1 MTSSRT
7 KRRLRNLAGAGA
19 LLSVVAA
26 AAPFLDTRGSWGQ
39 AYEDLWGLK
48 RIGLGEAPPP
58 AAGGK
63 PVIVAVIDSGLDYFH
78 PDLRAASVWR
88 NTKEVVN
95 GRDDDGNGYVDD
107 VIGWDFTDN
116 DNDPFDF
123 TGHGTFVAGIIA
135 AAPVNNTGVLGV
147 NPNVQIMPLRVMN
160 TIGRVYSSR
169 VAAAIYYAVDNGA
182 QIINLS
188 LSVPQLSISEKRAVD
203 YAAGKGVL
211 VIAAAGNDG
220 KDAKDYS
227 PASLDNVITVA
238 ATDPQDKRAGFS
250 NFGGAIDIAAPGVD
264 ILSLRA
270 RQTDFM
276 LFSGVQGYKP
286 GANFV
291 GPPDNRYYRA
301 DGTSF
306 AAPFVTGVASLIL
319 AARPNLTAAEVRR
332 MLLQSARDIDQ
343 PGVDGNTGYGL
354 LDAKAAL
361 AADPAFFVE
370 AAIAGLSV
378 VKKEDGQYVRVTG
391 TAAADRF
398 KDARIEIGEGENPI
412 AWQSV
417 GSPLQAAVNAGV
429 LAEIPATA
437 FRNAKIWTVR
447 VVSTHTNGR
456 SREGRFILKL
466 G

>member
-1 MTSSRT
+1 MKARAIQ
-7 KRRLRNLAGAGA
+7 RHAGVAA
-19 LLSVVAA
+19 LLFACAVPLL

-39 AYEDLWGLK
+39 AYDDQWGLK
-48 RIGLGEAPPP
+48 RIGLGAPTSPP
-58 AAGGK
+58 AGT

-78 PDLRAASVWR
+78 PDLRGDSVWR
-88 NTKEVVN
+88 NPREIIN
-95 GRDDDGNGYVDD
+95 GKDDDGNGYVDD
-107 VIGWDFTDN
+107 VVGWDFFDN

-123 TGHGTFVAGIIA
+123 TGHGTFVTGIIA
-135 AAPVNNTGVLGV
+135 ASPVNGTGVQGV
-147 NPNVQIMPLRVMN
+147 NPNVKIMPLRVMN
-160 TIGRVYSSR
+160 STGRVYSTR
-169 VAAAIYYAVDNGA
+169 TAAAIYYAVQNGA
-182 QIINLS
+182 KIINLS
-188 LSVPQLSISEKRAVD
+188 LATPQLSASEKRAVD

-220 KDAKDYS
+220 RDVKDYS
-227 PASLDNVITVA
+227 PASLENVITVA

-250 NFGGAIDIAAPGVD
+250 NFGAAVDIAAPGVD

-276 LFSGVQGYKP
+276 LFSGVKGYKA

-291 GPPDNRYYRA
+291 GAPENRYYRA

-378 VKKEDGQYVRVTG
+378 VKKDDGQYVRVTG

-398 KDARIEIGEGENPI
+398 KGAQIEIGEGENPT
-412 AWQSV
+412 AWQPV
-417 GSPLQAAVNAGV
+417 GTPIQAPVNAGV
-429 LAEIPATA
+429 LADIPATA
-437 FRNAKIWTVR
+437 FRAGKIWTVR

>member
-1 MTSSRT
+1 MKARAIQ
-7 KRRLRNLAGAGA
+7 RRAGIAA
-19 LLSVVAA
+19 LMLVCTVPLL
-26 AAPFLDTRGSWGQ
+26 AAPYLDTRGSWGQ
-39 AYEDLWGLK
+39 AYEDQWGLK
-48 RIGLGEAPPP
+48 RIGLGAAPPP
-58 AAGGK
+58 APAGA

-78 PDLRAASVWR
+78 PDLRGDSIWR
-88 NTKEVVN
+88 NPKEIVN
-95 GRDDDGNGYVDD
+95 GKDDDGNGYVDD
-107 VIGWDFTDN
+107 VIGWDFADN

-123 TGHGTFVAGIIA
+123 TGHGTFVAGVIA
-135 AAPVNNTGVLGV
+135 ASPLNGAGVLGV

-160 TIGRVYSSR
+160 SIGRAYSTR
-169 VAAAIYYAVDNGA
+169 TAAAIYYAVQNGA
-182 QIINLS
+182 KIINLS
-188 LSVPQLSISEKRAVD
+188 LAVPQLSVSEKRAVD

-220 KDAKDYS
+220 RDVKDYS
-227 PASLDNVITVA
+227 PASLENVITVA
-238 ATDPQDKRAGFS
+238 ATDPQDRRAGFS

-276 LFSGVQGYKP
+276 LFAGVKGYKP

-291 GPPDNRYYRA
+291 GAPENRYYRA

-306 AAPFVTGVASLIL
+306 AAPFVAGVAALIL
-319 AARPNLTAAEVRR
+319 SARPTLTAAEVRR

-370 AAIAGLSV
+370 ASISGLSV
-378 VKKEDGQYVRVTG
+378 VKKDDGQYVRVTG

-398 KDARIEIGEGENPI
+398 KEARIEIGEGENPS
-412 AWQSV
+412 AWQAV
-417 GSPLQAAVNAGV
+417 GTPLQASVNARTS
-429 LAEIPATA
+429 ATA
-437 FRNAKIWTVR
+437 AQGSFSPPAPRSPSGRHDRAKAPPPP
-447 VVSTHTNGR
+447 
-456 SREGRFILKL
+456 
-466 G
+466 

>member
-1 MTSSRT
+1 MKTPEARRRT
-7 KRRLRNLAGAGA
+7 GIAVLLLTCA
-19 LLSVVAA
+19 LPLV
-26 AAPFLDTRGSWGQ
+26 AAPFLDTRGTWGQ
-39 AYEDLWGLK
+39 AYDDLWGLK
-48 RIGLGEAPPP
+48 RIGLGATPPSAP
-58 AAGGK
+58 AGA

-78 PDLRAASVWR
+78 PDLRGDSVWR
-88 NTKEVVN
+88 NPKEIVN
-95 GRDDDGNGYVDD
+95 GKDDDGNGYVDD
-107 VIGWDFTDN
+107 VIGWDFADN

-123 TGHGTFVAGIIA
+123 TGHGTFVAGVIVA
-135 AAPVNNTGVLGV
+135 SPLNGAGVLGV

-160 TIGRVYSSR
+160 SIGRNYPTR
-169 VAAAIYYAVDNGA
+169 TAAAIYYAVQNGA
-182 QIINLS
+182 RIINLS
-188 LSVPQLSISEKRAVD
+188 LASQQLSASEKRAVD
-203 YAAGKGVL
+203 YAASKGVL

-220 KDAKDYS
+220 RDVKDYS
-227 PASLDNVITVA
+227 PASLENVLTVA
-238 ATDPQDKRAGFS
+238 ATDPQDRRAGFS

-276 LFSGVQGYKP
+276 LFAGVKGYKP

-291 GPPDNRYYRA
+291 GAPENRYYRA

-306 AAPFVTGVASLIL
+306 AAPFVTGVASLVL
-319 AARPNLTAAEVRR
+319 AARPTLTAAEVRR

-370 AAIAGLSV
+370 AGITALGV
-378 VKKEDGQYVRVTG
+378 VRKDDGQYVRVSG

-398 KDARIEIGEGENPI
+398 KEAVVEIGEGENPGV
-412 AWQSV
+412 WQKV
-417 GSPLQAAVNAGV
+417 GTTLQAPVSAGI
-429 LAEIPATA
+429 LAEIPAST
-437 FRNAKIWTVR
+437 FRTAKIWTVR
-447 VVSTHTNGR
+447 VVSEHTNGR
-456 SREGRFILKL
+456 KREGRFVLKL